1 MELRTPMVHY
11 VTIISK
17 ASSFWSDEIVGKYY
31 LRSPKLKAKVKEF
44 IALSKSRDWSN
55 KLY

>member
-1 MELRTPMVHY
+1 MVHY